1 MKNFPKWW
9 RAPLWMGA
17 AGLLLMPLVA
27 MQFTD
32 EVNWTSLDF
41 AVFGGLL
48 IAALTAFEIVLA
60 CLKRP
65 AWRIA
70 GILTVMVGFLVAWAE
85 LAVGVFR

>member
-9 RAPLWMGA
+9 RVPVWIGA
-17 AGLLLMPLVA
+17 AGLLLLPLVA

-32 EVNWTSLDF
+32 VVNWTSFDF

-48 IAALTAFEIVLA
+48 LAALTAFEIVLA
-60 CLKRP
+60 CLRRP

-70 GILTVMVGFLVAWAE
+70 GILAVMVGFLVAWVE

>member
-9 RAPLWMGA
+9 RVPVWIGS
-17 AGLLLMPLVA
+17 AGLLFLPLVA

-41 AVFGGLL
+41 VVFGGLL
-48 IAALTAFEIVLA
+48 LAALTAFEIVLA
-60 CLKRP
+60 CLKRR

-70 GILTVMVGFLVAWAE
+70 GILAAMVGFLVAWVE